1 MTTFR
6 TVILQS
12 GKNTTGIE
20 VPDEIVDGLGAGK
33 RPKVRVTINGATYRS
48 SIAVMGGVYMV
59 GVSAENRELTG
70 VSGGDEVDVTLE
82 VDTEPRTIEVPA
94 DFAAALDADP
104 KAGAFYDGLSFSQQR
119 WFVGGI
125 EDAKT
130 DATRQRRIAKAVERL
145 ASGRGAK

>member
-6 TVILQS
+6 TVIEQT
-12 GKNTTGIE
+12 GKTTTGIR
-20 VPDEIVDGLGAGK
+20 VPAEIVEGLGAGK

-48 SIAVMGGVYMV
+48 SIASMGGGYMV
-59 GVSAENRELTG
+59 GVSAENRALTG

-82 VDTEPRTIEVPA
+82 VDSEPRTVDVPE
-94 DFAAALDADP
+94 DFAAALAADP
-104 KAGAFYDGLSFSQQR
+104 AARDLYHTLSFSQQR

-125 EDAKT
+125 QDAKT

-145 ASGRGAK
+145 ASGRGAR

>member
-6 TVILQS
+6 TVIEQS
-12 GKNTTGIE
+12 GKNTTGIR
-20 VPDEIVDGLGAGK
+20 VPDDVVESLGAGK

-59 GVSAENRELTG
+59 GVSAENRALTS

-82 VDTEPRTIEVPA
+82 VDTKPRAVTVPE
-94 DFAAALDADP
+94 DFATALAADP
-104 KAGAFYDGLSFSQQR
+104 TARAFYDTLSFSQQR

-130 DATRQRRIAKAVERL
+130 EATRQRRITKAVERL
-145 ASGRGAK
+145 HSGRGVR

>member
-20 VPDEIVDGLGAGK
+20 VPDEIVEGLGAGK

-48 SIAVMGGVYMV
+48 SIAVMGGRYMV

-82 VDTEPRTIEVPA
+82 VDTEPRTVEVPA
-94 DFAAALDADP
+94 DFAAALAADP
-104 KAGAFYDGLSFSQQR
+104 AARAFYDSLSFSQQR

-130 DATRQRRIAKAVERL
+130 DATRQRRITKAVERL
-145 ASGRGAK
+145 ASGRGSR